1 MIKKII
7 FSAFILTTLFSCSSD
22 STAVDNAN
30 GSGIPVETTA
40 AMTTRI
46 DGTIYDTPPQIGGN
60 AADATGGSFGNTYFL
75 LKGYYNTGAG
85 KAKTGFK
92 TYDIK
97 IVVPKNDLTLGSH
110 TFTSS
115 IVTGGYYADFDV
127 NGVVPAENTVT
138 KSGSVTITSYN
149 ATTKLLK
156 GNFNFTTN
164 DGVNLAVT
172 THTLI
177 GSFNY
182 VLQ

>member
-7 FSAFILTTLFSCSSD
+7 FSVFVLTTLFSCSSD
-22 STAVDNAN
+22 SSSATSNN
-30 GSGIPVETTA
+30 GGSLNETTV

-46 DGTIYDTPPQIGGN
+46 DGTVYDTPPQIGGN

-75 LKGYYNTGAG
+75 LNGYLNTGAG

-97 IVVPKNDLTLGSH
+97 IVVPKSDLTLGTHDFMSN
-110 TFTSS
+110 
-115 IVTGGYYADFDV
+115 IVAGEYYADFDV
-127 NGVVPAENTVT
+127 NGVTPAETVNTT
-138 KSGSVTITSYN
+138 SGSITITSYN
-149 ATTKLLK
+149 STTKLLK
-156 GNFNFTTN
+156 GNFTFTTN
-164 DGVNLAVT
+164 DGVNLIAAS
-172 THTLI
+172 HTLI